1 MKDRITLKRSKQQ
14 DIISSNQRDFKKN
27 YTKYLEMKN
36 GIAEIK
42 TWMYGLNT
50 SLDSAEQT
58 ISVRKTK
65 YGEITQTITE
75 EQGDKI
81 LKEVECMGDEI
92 KVSNG

>member
-1 MKDRITLKRSKQQ
+1 MRTPTKR
-14 DIISSNQRDFKKN
+14 
-27 YTKYLEMKN
+27 
-36 GIAEIK
+36 
-42 TWMYGLNT
+42 
-50 SLDSAEQT
+50 
-58 ISVRKTK
+58 RKTK